1 MLVKQNIKTLSL
13 RGGFILPT
21 ISSKFV
27 IISAGYHKNF
37 IKTPCIYTILVIIC
51 SLYSSVKAQIPLY
64 KDPKQPIELRVQ
76 DLLKRM
82 TPEEKFWQCFMI
94 PGDLDNIPKNQ
105 YQHGIFGLQVSA
117 GSQDGAAAGQMLK
130 YNANED
136 AEKLARKINT
146 IQKYFV
152 EESRLGIPIIP
163 FDEALHGLMREG
175 ATAFSQ
181 SIGLSATFNPALM
194 ADISSAIAKESRL
207 RGIRQILTPVVNLA
221 NDVRWG
227 RTEETYGEDPFL
239 TSVMGINFIR
249 SFENQGIITTPKHF
263 LANVGEGGRDSYP
276 IHWSKRYLEETH
288 LVPFYKAFTEGKSRS
303 VMTSYNLLDGRP
315 STSNHW
321 LLTDK
326 LKNEWK
332 FNGFV
337 ISDASAV
344 GGANVL
350 HFTAKDYG
358 DASAQAINAGLDVI
372 FQTEYNHYK
381 LFISPFLDGR
391 ISKERIDD
399 AVTRVLRAKFELGL
413 FEKPYTS
420 EKEILELKKINNKPL
435 AEKVAV
441 ESFVLL
447 QNNNNTLPITN
458 HYRKILIVGPD
469 AADTRLGGYSGPE
482 NQKVNILDGIRNF
495 VKNKEVNI
503 SYAKGIDWN
512 LKTFIKVPAKY
523 LSFNG
528 EKGLKGLYF
537 SNSNLKGT
545 PIIERQDEQLAFKW
559 TLYSPDPENLQPDN
573 YSIQWKGVLT
583 APDSGK
589 YKLGLRGN
597 DGFRLYL
604 NGKLVID
611 QWEKLSYS
619 TKTIDIDFVKGHQYA
634 ISVEFHENRG
644 EANIE
649 LIWNYGVNNYEKDFS
664 DALRLAYDSDYI
676 IVTAGIHEGEFQD
689 RSSLGLPGNQEQ
701 YIHEIAKLNKP
712 VTVVL
717 VGGSA
722 IKTTNWKDKVGAIMD
737 IWYPGEEGGNAVAKV
752 LFGEENPSGKLP
764 ITFPVEE
771 GQLPLYYNHYPT
783 GRGNDY
789 HDLSGEPL
797 YPFGYGLSYTS
808 FEISGLE
815 LNKNKYSKND
825 IIEARVNVKNVGTK
839 AGSEVVQL
847 YTKDLL
853 ASVARPVIELKGFQK
868 VYLKS
873 GESKRITIEV
883 PVKELKFLDEHMNWI
898 VEKGTYRIMVGNSS
912 KNLILKQNIEI
923 E

>member
-1 MLVKQNIKTLSL
+1 MKSYRFKWIGITLFSVV
-13 RGGFILPT
+13 F
-21 ISSKFV
+21 
-27 IISAGYHKNF
+27 ISAQK
-37 IKTPCIYTILVIIC
+37 
-51 SLYSSVKAQIPLY
+51 PLY
-64 KDPKQPIELRVQ
+64 KDPKQPVEVRVQ

-94 PGDLDNIPKNQ
+94 PGDLDNVPKDQ
-105 YQHGIFGLQVSA
+105 YSHGIFGFQVSA
-117 GSQDGAAAGQMLK
+117 GNQGGGAAGQLLK

-136 AEKLARKINT
+136 AERLVKKINA

-163 FDEALHGLMREG
+163 FDEALHGLVREG
-175 ATAFSQ
+175 ATAFPQ
-181 SIGLSATFNPALM
+181 AIGLAATFNPELM
-194 ADISSAIAKESRL
+194 KEVSAAIAKESRL

-239 TSVMGINFIR
+239 TSVMGVHFVS

-276 IHWSKRYLEETH
+276 IHWSRRYLEETH
-288 LVPFYKAFTEGKSRS
+288 LMPFHKAFTQGKSRS

-315 STSNHW
+315 STANHW
-321 LLTDK
+321 LLTEK
-326 LKNEWK
+326 LKRDWNFK
-332 FNGFV
+332 GFV

-350 HFTAKDYG
+350 HFTAKDYD

-372 FQTEYNHYK
+372 FQTEYKHYK
-381 LFISPFLDGR
+381 LFIPPFLDGR

-399 AVTRVLRAKFELGL
+399 AVSRVLRAKFELGL
-413 FEKPYTS
+413 FENPYVSTQ
-420 EKEILELKKINNKPL
+420 EIQELKKLNHKPL
-435 AEKVAV
+435 AEKTAA

-447 QNNNNTLPITN
+447 QNNNRTLPVSEN
-458 HYRKILIVGPD
+458 VKKILIVGTD
-469 AADTRLGGYSGPE
+469 AVDARLGGYSGPG
-482 NQKVNILDGIRNF
+482 NKKVSILDGIKSF
-495 VKNKEVNI
+495 TKNKNI
-503 SYAKGIDWN
+503 EITYSKGIDWN
-512 LKTFIKVPAKY
+512 VKEFTTVPTEF
-523 LSFNG
+523 LSADNK
-528 EKGLKGLYF
+528 KGLKGNYF
-537 SNSNLKGT
+537 SNSSLKGT
-545 PIIERQDEQLAFKW
+545 PVVERKDEQLSFKW
-559 TLYSPDPENLQPDN
+559 TLYSPDPEKLQPDN
-573 YSIQWKGVLT
+573 YSVRWTGKLD

-619 TKTIDIDFVKGHQYA
+619 TKTIDVDFSKGQTYDIA
-634 ISVEFHENRG
+634 VEFHENRG

-649 LIWNYGVNNYEKDFS
+649 LIWNYGLNDYQKDFNE
-664 DALRLAYDSDYI
+664 ALQLARNADYI

-689 RSSLGLPGNQEQ
+689 RSSLSLPGNQESF
-701 YIHEIAKLNKP
+701 IHEVSKLNKP
-712 VTVVL
+712 TTVVL
-717 VGGSA
+717 IGGSA
-722 IKTTNWKDKVGAIMD
+722 IKTTGWKDKVGAILD
-737 IWYPGEEGGNAVAKV
+737 VWYPGEEGGNAVAKT
-752 LFGEENPSGKLP
+752 LFGAKNPSGKLP

-771 GQLPLYYNHYPT
+771 GQLPLTYNHHPT

-797 YPFGYGLSYTS
+797 YPFGFGLSYTT
-808 FEISGLE
+808 FEISGLQ
-815 LNKNKYSKND
+815 LNKTQYSEND
-825 IIEARVNVKNVGTK
+825 TIIAKVNVKNTGSK

-847 YTKDLL
+847 YIKDML
-853 ASVARPVIELKGFQK
+853 ASVSRPIIELKGFQK
-868 VYLKS
+868 VELQP
-873 GESKRITIEV
+873 GESKSVTIEV
-883 PVKELKFLDEHMNWI
+883 PVKELQFLDEKMSWT

-912 KNLILKQNIEI
+912 KNLSLKQNIEVQ
-923 E
+923 